1 MSYSI
6 TQSEALFA
14 QAQKHIPGGVNSP
27 VRAFKGVGGTP
38 IFFDHAKGAYVFDA
52 DGNRY
57 IDYVGSWGPM
67 ILGHSADEILDAVRA
82 RMDKGLSFGAPT
94 AIEID
99 MAEEVC
105 KLLPSMDM
113 VRMVNSGT
121 EATMSAIRL
130 ARGFTGRDKLV
141 KFEGCYHG
149 HADSLLVKAGSGML
163 TLGVPTSPGVPAA
176 VAANTITLDYKNL
189 DSVKECFAQ
198 MADDI
203 ACVIIEPV
211 AGNMN
216 CIPPSKSFLQGLRE
230 LCTVHGIVLIFDEV
244 MSGFRVAL
252 GGAQSYYDIIPDMT
266 CLGKVIGGGL
276 PVGAFGG
283 KRDIMEYLAP
293 LGPVYQAGTLS
304 GNPLAMAAGLA
315 MLRAIQKPGFYDQ
328 LTARVQQMLTG
339 FKAAADKYGIPFTHT
354 SAGSMFGLFFT
365 ELNEINTFSDVA
377 DHCDGARFNAFFH
390 GMLKEGVYLAPSS
403 FEAGFMS
410 IAHTEQDI
418 NDTIAAADRVMA
430 QLAVQS

>member
-6 TQSEALFA
+6 AQSEALFEA
-14 QAQKHIPGGVNSP
+14 AQKHIPGGVNSP

-67 ILGHSADEILDAVRA
+67 ILGHSADEILEAVKA
-82 RMDKGLSFGAPT
+82 RMEKGLSFGAPT
-94 AIEID
+94 HIEID

-105 KLLPSMDM
+105 KLIPSMDM

-176 VAANTITLDYKNL
+176 VAENTITLNYNDL
-189 DSVKECFAQ
+189 DHVKECFAQ
-198 MADDI
+198 CANEI

-230 LCTVHGIVLIFDEV
+230 LCTTHGIVLIFDEV
-244 MSGFRVAL
+244 MSGFRAAL
-252 GGAQSYYDIIPDMT
+252 GGAQEYYGIVPDMT

-283 KRDIMEYLAP
+283 KREIMEYLAP

-315 MLRAIQKPGFYDQ
+315 MLKAIQKPGFYEQ
-328 LTARVQQMLTG
+328 LSARVQQLLNG
-339 FKAAADKYGIPFTHT
+339 LQAAADAHGVPFTHN
-354 SAGSMFGLFFT
+354 SAGSMFGFFFT
-365 ELNEINTFSDVA
+365 ELKEVNTFRDVA
-377 DHCDGARFNAFFH
+377 DHCDGERFNKFFH

-410 IAHTEQDI
+410 IAHSEQDI
-418 NDTIAAADRVMA
+418 LDTIAAADRVMA
-430 QLAVQS
+430 TL